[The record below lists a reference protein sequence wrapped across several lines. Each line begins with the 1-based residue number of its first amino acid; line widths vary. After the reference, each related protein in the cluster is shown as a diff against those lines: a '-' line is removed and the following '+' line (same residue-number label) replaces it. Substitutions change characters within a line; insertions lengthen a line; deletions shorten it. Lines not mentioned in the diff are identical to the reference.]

1 MDVHISFVFI
11 HRFSLYFNKFT
22 IHEKVGES
30 MLDQRL
36 LLYFTTLVE
45 AGSFTNAAK
54 ALNISQPS
62 LSAAIKQL
70 EQNVGIILIERSTRK
85 INLTR
90 EGEILYEEAK
100 RLIHHFDQV
109 EQEMVRLKE
118 EGPLE
123 LKIGLIES
131 VHFWLPKV
139 IATYRKQYPTI
150 QINLTEV
157 LGFRDV
163 AHALKNFKI
172 HVAITNQ
179 LFQDESIQTI
189 PIYQENLVVVLP
201 KTHRL
206 EQKNEITIKDLKG
219 EDFIICKE
227 GLQTRNDILN
237 AFNKHNVQPNICFE
251 IERFETACTLVEEHL
266 GVTIVPENYMKWND
280 RTNVTTKQLTDAS
293 LSRTVYCAIL
303 RERYLPPVVRQFIT
317 LTKQFF
323 TNKKK

>member
-1 MDVHISFVFI
+1 
-11 HRFSLYFNKFT
+11 
-22 IHEKVGES
+22 

-45 AGSFTNAAK
+45 TGSFTNAAK
-54 ALNISQPS
+54 TLNISQPS

-70 EQNVGIILIERSTRK
+70 EQNVGIVLIERSTRK

-109 EQEMVRLKE
+109 QQEMVRLKE

-139 IATYRKQYPTI
+139 IATYRKKYPTI
-150 QINLTEV
+150 QIKLTEV
-157 LGFRDV
+157 LGFREV

-179 LFQDESIQTI
+179 LFQGETIQTI

-201 KTHRL
+201 KNHRL
-206 EQKNEITIKDLKG
+206 VKKKRIVIEDLKE

-227 GLQTRNDILN
+227 GLQTRNDILT
-237 AFNKHNVQPNICFE
+237 AFNKSNVRPNICFE
-251 IERFETACTLVEEHL
+251 IERFETACTLVEEGL

-280 RTNVTTKQLTDAS
+280 RVHVTTKRLANTL

-303 RERYLPPVVRQFIT
+303 KDRYLPPVVRQFIT
-317 LTKQFF
+317 LTQNFF
-323 TNKKK
+323 THNDSNNEHQIRS